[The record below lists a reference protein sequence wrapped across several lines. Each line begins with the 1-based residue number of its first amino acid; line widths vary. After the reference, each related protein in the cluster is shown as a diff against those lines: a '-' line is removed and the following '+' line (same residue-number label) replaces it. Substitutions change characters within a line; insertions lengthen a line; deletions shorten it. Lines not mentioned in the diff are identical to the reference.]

1 MLRIL
6 LIDDNPQDRLLA
18 IRALERE
25 FSTLQINEVVNA
37 DDFSLALEGGQFDLV
52 ITDYQ
57 LRWSNGLAVLNIV
70 KSRYPNCPI
79 IMFTNSGTQE
89 IAVEAL
95 KSGLED
101 YVLKSANHYIRLASA
116 VHSAW
121 EKAQNKRKLTG
132 LENRLQGLLNQ
143 LKIGVFRQALDGSIL
158 DGNPAFFDL
167 LGRGNDGLPVQ
178 RLQSI
183 QSYFQPEDNAQL
195 LKQLMEDR
203 QIKDSEIQLQRAD
216 GSRIWVRLSQTMSVT
231 EGETIV
237 DGLIEDINAQKLAE
251 QERIQL
257 LEELDSKQK
266 LLAAVLQQMP
276 AGVIIAEAPSERVL
290 MMNEQM
296 QAVLR
301 GSPVKAQKVKVEEYT
316 NYQYF
321 HSDGRPYTLEELPL
335 ARSVRKGEVVKSE
348 EIDFLAGDA
357 TLRTILVDSS
367 PICTAEGQIFAA
379 VVTFYDITER
389 KQARERIQL
398 YADVVKNAQ
407 VGLTVWQLEDLADPG
422 SLRLVTANPAASELS
437 GVDLE
442 SFIGRTIAEGFPTL
456 LNTQSLS
463 KYTEVV
469 QTGQAKDLG
478 EVRYSDEQVAPGIFS
493 LKAFPLP
500 NHCVGIA
507 FENITK
513 RKQVEEELQDALT
526 KLNFH
531 FENTPL
537 VVIER
542 DSDFR
547 VTRWSKSAQKVFGW
561 RAEEIIGQ
569 DWQSVHIEDVETVKA
584 LRVRLLRGEE
594 KQNVCQNRNYTKD
607 GSVVECEWYN
617 SALFDEA
624 GNFVSILSL
633 ALDVTARTQAE
644 VERQRLLK
652 LEQTARTQAETA
664 NRIKDEFL
672 AVLSHEL
679 RSPLNPILGWVKLLR
694 SRKLDESQISRALET
709 IERNAIL
716 QTQLIEDLLD
726 VSRIMRGK
734 TSLTISPVNLATT
747 IEAAIDTV
755 RLSAQAKSIQLQC
768 YLDPNVGLVSG
779 DSNRLQQVIWNLL
792 SNAIKFTPPGGSVT
806 IRLER
811 QGTQAQIQVSDAGK
825 GISAEF
831 LPHVFEYFRQ
841 ADSSTTRNQGGLGLG
856 LAIVR
861 HLVELHGGTVV
872 ASSPGLNLGATF
884 TVSIPL
890 RLESP
895 PPTTTERLDLSFS
908 PEETPNRL
916 RVFEGARI
924 LIVDDET
931 DTRDYYRAVLEQ
943 QGAKVTTVASVS
955 EALESVRQ
963 QRPDLIL
970 SDIGMPIQDGYSL
983 IRQVRALELQGQK
996 RIPAVALTAY
1006 ARDID
1011 RTEAIAAGFQ
1021 KHLSKPVEP
1030 DELVAVVAHL
1040 LLKPSAI
1047 NSEY

>member
-6 LIDDNPQDRLLA
+6 LIDDNPLDRLLV
-18 IRALERE
+18 IRVLERQ
-25 FSTLQINEVVNA
+25 FPNLQIQEVANVDN
-37 DDFSLALEGGQFDLV
+37 FSLALEGGQFDLV

-57 LRWSNGLAVLNIV
+57 LRWSNGLAVLNSV
-70 KSRYPNCPI
+70 KSLYPNCPV

-95 KSGLED
+95 KAGLED
-101 YVLKSANHYIRLASA
+101 YVLKSTKHYIRLAAA
-116 VHSAW
+116 VNSVW
-121 EKAQNKRKLTG
+121 EKAQNKRKVAS
-132 LENRLQGLLNQ
+132 LENRLQGLLNN
-143 LKIGVFRQALDGSIL
+143 LNIGVFRQSLDGSIL
-158 DGNPAFFDL
+158 EGNFAFFDL
-167 LGRGNDGLPVQ
+167 LGMRHDSLFVQ
-178 RLQSI
+178 KRLSL
-183 QSYFQPEDNAQL
+183 QSYFQPEDYAQIR
-195 LKQLMEDR
+195 KQLTEKK
-203 QIKDSEIQLQRAD
+203 QIKDREIQLQRAD
-216 GSRIWVRLSQTMSVT
+216 SSRTWVRLSQTVSVI

-237 DGLIEDINAQKLAE
+237 DGLIEDINAQKIAE

-266 LLAAVLQQMP
+266 FLEAVLQQMP
-276 AGVIIAEAPSERVL
+276 AGVIIAEAPSGRVL
-290 MMNEQM
+290 MMNEQVPT
-296 QAVLR
+296 VLR
-301 GSPVKAQKVKVEEYT
+301 GSPVKAQKEEYT

-321 HSDGRPYTLEELPL
+321 HSDGQPYSPEELPL
-335 ARSVRKGEVVKSE
+335 ARSVRTGEVVRSE
-348 EIDFLAGDA
+348 EIDVLVGDR
-357 TLRTILVDSS
+357 TFRTILIDSS

-389 KQARERIQL
+389 KQVQERIQL
-398 YADVVKNAQ
+398 YADIVKNAQ
-407 VGLTVWQLEDLADPG
+407 VGLTVWQLEDFSDPG

-437 GVDLE
+437 GVNLE

-456 LNTQSLS
+456 VDRQSLS

-478 EVRYSDEQVAPGIFS
+478 EVRYGDEQVALGIFS

-500 NHCVGIA
+500 NRCVGIA

-513 RKQVEEELQDALT
+513 RKQVEEALQDALT

-537 VVIER
+537 AVIER
-542 DSDFR
+542 DLDFC
-547 VTRWSKSAQKVFGW
+547 VTRWSKSAEKVFGW

-569 DWQSVHIEDVETVKA
+569 DWQAVYIDDIETVKA
-584 LRVRLLRGEE
+584 LKTSLLSGEE
-594 KQNVCQNRNYTKD
+594 KQNISHNRTYTKD

-617 SALFDEA
+617 SALFDQS

-633 ALDVTARTQAE
+633 VLDVTARKQAE
-644 VERQRLLK
+644 AERQRLLK

-747 IEAAIDTV
+747 IEAASDTV
-755 RLSAQAKSIQLQC
+755 RLSAQAKSIQLQ
-768 YLDPNVGLVSG
+768 LDLNPNVGLVSG
-779 DSNRLQQVIWNLL
+779 DSNRLQQVVWNLL
-792 SNAIKFTPPGGSVT
+792 SNAIKFTPAGGCVT
-806 IRLER
+806 ICLE
-811 QGTQAQIQVSDAGK
+811 QKGTQAQIQVSDLGK

-861 HLVELHGGTVV
+861 NLVELHGGTVA

-895 PPTTTERLDLSFS
+895 SPKTADRLELSLG

-916 RVFEGARI
+916 LVFEGARI
-924 LIVDDET
+924 LVVDDEK
-931 DTRDYYRAVLEQ
+931 DTREFYRAVLEQ
-943 QGAKVTTVASVS
+943 QGAAVTTVASVS
-955 EALESVRQ
+955 EALESFEE
-963 QRPDLIL
+963 QRPDVIL
-970 SDIGMPIQDGYSL
+970 SDIGMPVQDGYSL
-983 IRQVRALELQGQK
+983 IRQVRALELPGGR
-996 RIPAVALTAY
+996 RIPAVAMTAY

-1011 RTEAIAAGFQ
+1011 RTNAIAAGFQ
-1021 KHLSKPVEP
+1021 KHLSKPVTP
-1030 DELVAVVAHL
+1030 DQLVAVVAHL
-1040 LLKPSAI
+1040 LLKPSTR
-1047 NSEY
+1047 NEG

>member
-6 LIDDNPQDRLLA
+6 LIDDNPLDRLLV
-18 IRALERE
+18 IRVLERQ
-25 FSTLQINEVVNA
+25 FPNLQIQEVANVDN
-37 DDFSLALEGGQFDLV
+37 FSLALEGGQFDLV

-57 LRWSNGLAVLNIV
+57 LRWSNGLAVLNSV
-70 KSRYPNCPI
+70 KSLYPNCPV

-95 KSGLED
+95 KAGLED
-101 YVLKSANHYIRLASA
+101 YVLKSAKHYIRLAAA
-116 VHSAW
+116 VNSVW
-121 EKAQNKRKLTG
+121 EKAQKKRKVAS
-132 LENRLQGLLNQ
+132 LENRLQGLLNN
-143 LKIGVFRQALDGSIL
+143 LNIGVFRQSLDGSIL
-158 DGNPAFFDL
+158 EGNFAFFDL
-167 LGRGNDGLPVQ
+167 LGMRHDSLFVQ
-178 RLQSI
+178 KRPSI
-183 QSYFQPEDNAQL
+183 QSYFQPEDYAQIR
-195 LKQLMEDR
+195 KQLTEKK
-203 QIKDSEIQLQRAD
+203 QIKDREIQLQRAD
-216 GSRIWVRLSQTMSVT
+216 SSRTWVRLSQTVSVI

-237 DGLIEDINAQKLAE
+237 DGLIEDINAQKIAE

-266 LLAAVLQQMP
+266 FLEAVLQQMP
-276 AGVIIAEAPSERVL
+276 AGVIIAEAPSGRVL
-290 MMNEQM
+290 MMNEQVPT
-296 QAVLR
+296 VL
-301 GSPVKAQKVKVEEYT
+301 Q
-316 NYQYF
+316 
-321 HSDGRPYTLEELPL
+321 
-335 ARSVRKGEVVKSE
+335 
-348 EIDFLAGDA
+348 
-357 TLRTILVDSS
+357 
-367 PICTAEGQIFAA
+367 
-379 VVTFYDITER
+379 
-389 KQARERIQL
+389 RIQL
-398 YADVVKNAQ
+398 GQPYADIVKNAQ
-407 VGLTVWQLEDLADPG
+407 VGLTVWQLEDFSDPG
-422 SLRLVTANPAASELS
+422 SWRLVTANPAASELS
-437 GVDLE
+437 GVNLE

-456 LNTQSLS
+456 VDRQSLS

-478 EVRYSDEQVAPGIFS
+478 EVRYGDEQVALGIFS

-500 NHCVGIA
+500 NRCVGIA

-513 RKQVEEELQDALT
+513 RKQVEEALQDALT

-537 VVIER
+537 AVIER
-542 DSDFR
+542 DLDFC
-547 VTRWSKSAQKVFGW
+547 VTRWSKSAEKVFGW

-569 DWQSVHIEDVETVKA
+569 DWQAVYIDDIETVKA
-584 LRVRLLRGEE
+584 LKTSLLSGEE
-594 KQNVCQNRNYTKD
+594 KQNISHNRTYTKD

-617 SALFDEA
+617 SALFDQS

-633 ALDVTARTQAE
+633 VLDVTARKQAE
-644 VERQRLLK
+644 AERQRLLK

-747 IEAAIDTV
+747 IEAASDTV
-755 RLSAQAKSIQLQC
+755 RLSAQAKSIQLQ
-768 YLDPNVGLVSG
+768 LDLNPNVGLVSG
-779 DSNRLQQVIWNLL
+779 DSNRLQQVVWNLL
-792 SNAIKFTPPGGSVT
+792 SNAIKFTPAGGCVT
-806 IRLER
+806 ICLE
-811 QGTQAQIQVSDAGK
+811 QKGTQAQIQVSDLGK

-861 HLVELHGGTVV
+861 NLVELHGGTVA

-895 PPTTTERLDLSFS
+895 SPKTADSLELSLG

-916 RVFEGARI
+916 LVFEGARI
-924 LIVDDET
+924 LVVDDEK
-931 DTRDYYRAVLEQ
+931 DTREFYRAVLEQ
-943 QGAKVTTVASVS
+943 QGAAVTTVASVS
-955 EALESVRQ
+955 EALESFEE
-963 QRPDLIL
+963 QRPDVIL
-970 SDIGMPIQDGYSL
+970 SDIGMPVQDGYSL
-983 IRQVRALELQGQK
+983 IRQVRALELQGGR
-996 RIPAVALTAY
+996 RIPAVAMTAY

-1011 RTEAIAAGFQ
+1011 RTNAIAAGFQ
-1021 KHLSKPVEP
+1021 KHLSKPVAP
-1030 DELVAVVAHL
+1030 DQLVAVVAHL
-1040 LLKPSAI
+1040 LLKPSTR
-1047 NSEY
+1047 NEG

>member
-6 LIDDNPQDRLLA
+6 LIDDNPQDRLLV
-18 IRALERE
+18 IRVLERQ
-25 FSTLQINEVVNA
+25 FPNLQIQEVANVDN
-37 DDFSLALEGGQFDLV
+37 FSLALEGGQFDLV

-57 LRWSNGLAVLNIV
+57 LRWSNGLAVLNSV
-70 KSRYPNCPI
+70 KSLYPNCPV

-95 KSGLED
+95 KAGLED
-101 YVLKSANHYIRLASA
+101 YVLKSAKHYIRLAAA
-116 VHSAW
+116 VNSVW
-121 EKAQNKRKLTG
+121 EKAQKKRKVAS
-132 LENRLQGLLNQ
+132 LENRLQGLLND
-143 LKIGVFRQALDGSIL
+143 LNIGVFRQTLDGSIL
-158 DGNPAFFDL
+158 EGNFAFFDL
-167 LGRGNDGLPVQ
+167 LGMRHDSLFVQKLPS
-178 RLQSI
+178 L
-183 QSYFQPEDNAQL
+183 QSYFQPEDYAQIR
-195 LKQLMEDR
+195 KQLTEKK
-203 QIKDSEIQLQRAD
+203 QIKDREIQLQRAD
-216 GSRIWVRLSQTMSVT
+216 SSRTWVRLSQTVSVI

-237 DGLIEDINAQKLAE
+237 DGLIEDINAQKIAE

-266 LLAAVLQQMP
+266 FLEAVLQQMP
-276 AGVIIAEAPSERVL
+276 AGVIIAEAPSGRVL
-290 MMNEQM
+290 MMNEQVPT
-296 QAVLR
+296 VL
-301 GSPVKAQKVKVEEYT
+301 Q
-316 NYQYF
+316 
-321 HSDGRPYTLEELPL
+321 
-335 ARSVRKGEVVKSE
+335 
-348 EIDFLAGDA
+348 
-357 TLRTILVDSS
+357 
-367 PICTAEGQIFAA
+367 
-379 VVTFYDITER
+379 
-389 KQARERIQL
+389 RIQL
-398 YADVVKNAQ
+398 YADIVKNAQ
-407 VGLTVWQLEDLADPG
+407 VGLTVWQLEDFADPG
-422 SLRLVTANPAASELS
+422 SWRLVTANPAASELS
-437 GVDLE
+437 GVNLE

-456 LNTQSLS
+456 VDRQSLS

-478 EVRYSDEQVAPGIFS
+478 EVRYGDEQVALGIFS

-500 NHCVGIA
+500 NRCVGIA

-513 RKQVEEELQDALT
+513 RKQVEEALQDALT

-537 VVIER
+537 AVIER
-542 DSDFR
+542 DLDFC
-547 VTRWSKSAQKVFGW
+547 VTRWSKSAEKVFGW

-569 DWQSVHIEDVETVKA
+569 DWQGVYIDDIETVKA
-584 LRVRLLRGEE
+584 LKTSLLSGEE
-594 KQNVCQNRNYTKD
+594 KQNISHNRTYTKD

-617 SALFDEA
+617 SALFDQD

-633 ALDVTARTQAE
+633 VLDVTARKQAE
-644 VERQRLLK
+644 AERQRLLK

-747 IEAAIDTV
+747 IEAASDTV
-755 RLSAQAKSIQLQC
+755 RLSAQAKSIQLQ
-768 YLDPNVGLVSG
+768 LELNPNVGLVSG
-779 DSNRLQQVIWNLL
+779 DSNRLQQVVWNLL
-792 SNAIKFTPPGGSVT
+792 SNAIKFTPAGGCVT
-806 IRLER
+806 ICLE
-811 QGTQAQIQVSDAGK
+811 QKGTQAQIQVSDLGK

-861 HLVELHGGTVV
+861 NLVELHGGTVA

-895 PPTTTERLDLSFS
+895 SPKTADSLELSLG

-916 RVFEGARI
+916 LVFEGARI
-924 LIVDDET
+924 LVVDDEK
-931 DTRDYYRAVLEQ
+931 DTREFYRAVLEQ
-943 QGAKVTTVASVS
+943 QGAAVTTVASVS
-955 EALESVRQ
+955 EALESFEE
-963 QRPDLIL
+963 QRPDVIL
-970 SDIGMPIQDGYSL
+970 SDIGMPVQDGYSL
-983 IRQVRALELQGQK
+983 IRQVRALELQGGR
-996 RIPAVALTAY
+996 RIPAVAMTAY

-1011 RTEAIAAGFQ
+1011 RTNAIAAGFQ
-1021 KHLSKPVEP
+1021 KHLSKPVAP
-1030 DELVAVVAHL
+1030 DQLVAVVAHL
-1040 LLKPSAI
+1040 LLKPSTR
-1047 NSEY
+1047 NEG